1 MKIDLSGKVA
11 IVTGAGGGIGR
22 AVCLALANAGAKV
35 AVVDLSREQGL
46 ETEHQ
51 VKAAGA
57 QAMLIEADVSQ
68 AAAVANYVG
77 QTKRTWGRIDV
88 FMNNAAWEG
97 AIKPI
102 VDYPDDL
109 FDKVM
114 AINVRGVF
122 LGLKHVLPVMIEQ
135 RRGAIVATA
144 STAAFGEPR
153 QSVYAGAKAGV
164 IGFVRTIAQEYGRYG
179 IRANIVA
186 PGLVVPE
193 REAVGAGS
201 LWQDRAAIMN
211 DEQIDYVRRGTPLR
225 RLSTADDIANSVAY
239 LASERTS
246 RQLTGQLIT
255 VAGGFAMR

>member
-51 VKAAGA
+51 VNAAGA

-135 RRGAIVATA
+135 RRGAIVNTA
-144 STAAFGEPR
+144 SL
-153 QSVYAGAKAGV
+153 GAY
-164 IGFVRTIAQEYGRYG
+164 IGSRNVGPYIASKH
-179 IRANIVA
+179 AVM
-186 PGLVVPE
+186 GL
-193 REAVGAGS
+193 
-201 LWQDRAAIMN
+201 
-211 DEQIDYVRRGTPLR
+211 T
-225 RLSTADDIANSVAY
+225 
-239 LASERTS
+239 
-246 RQLTGQLIT
+246 
-255 VAGGFAMR
+255 